1 MGVCWRRGQGG
12 RAQTSSV
19 FIAPLSPPQR
29 RNPCIAKNKLRIAKS
44 ITKHPPKKQGCASH
58 APLLFVSKDYLLLP
72 NRVEFLRQAPL
83 GRRFALAPFE
93 AVSIAVVVALRNHVA
108 DVHVELAVRLRI
120 NRQPAVVLDAL
131 GALLP
136 LHLQFVILH
145 GLGVRQVGHDGV
157 LADGLEVRVGQHRA
171 GPVAPVLLNR
181 VGNRVQDG
189 NPSTRRGDCC
199 RACSPGNM
207 LLV

>member
-1 MGVCWRRGQGG
+1 MR
-12 RAQTSSV
+12 
-19 FIAPLSPPQR
+19 LSRTP
-29 RNPCIAKNKLRIAKS
+29 A
-44 ITKHPPKKQGCASH
+44 
-58 APLLFVSKDYLLLP
+58 FVACVGLLLP

-83 GRRFALAPFE
+83 GGRFALAPFE

-108 DVHVELAVRLRI
+108 DVHVELAVRLGV

-145 GLGVRQVGHDGV
+145 GLGVGQVGHDGV
-157 LADGLEVRVGQHRA
+157 LADGLEVRVSQHRA

-189 NPSTRRGDCC
+189 NPSIPVERFAQLAVRVDGTRWRNGKYDRSNAERYCQ
-199 RACSPGNM
+199 RN
-207 LLV
+207 LLE